1 MLIFDEVITGFRVGL
16 HSAQGLLGV
25 TPDLAVFAKSL
36 AGGFPIGAFVGKR
49 EIMDF
54 AANGSVLHGGSFN
67 GHTAS
72 VAAALATLDEL
83 ARDGVYERMTARGTA
98 LMDGLRSVAQR
109 RGAPLLVQGLGTVFN
124 TSFSDGAPVTDYRSF
139 ARHCDAARL
148 GPFLHALQEAGVR
161 PTSRGTWFLS
171 TAHTD
176 ADIEATI
183 RAAEIALAN

>member
-1 MLIFDEVITGFRVGL
+1 M
-16 HSAQGLLGV
+16 
-25 TPDLAVFAKSL
+25 
-36 AGGFPIGAFVGKR
+36 
-49 EIMDF
+49 
-54 AANGSVLHGGSFN
+54 LHGGSFN

-98 LMDGLRSVAQR
+98 LMDGLRGVAQR
-109 RGAPLLVQGLGTVFN
+109 RGVPLLVQGLGTVFN

-161 PTSRGTWFLS
+161 PTESRHVVPVDGAYRRRYRGHHPRRRGRPQQLNLS
-171 TAHTD
+171 T
-176 ADIEATI
+176 
-183 RAAEIALAN
+183 RSW